1 MARRPDPYLTDAENP
16 ELEAEAI
23 ARGRPAKDVLPG
35 GLYEALTQRK
45 DETVSVT
52 LDVDRLVLE
61 RFQSAGP
68 NWRER
73 MNEALKKA
81 SGRQPG

>member
-1 MARRPDPYLTDAENP
+1 MARLPDPYLTDEENP
-16 ELEAEAI
+16 DLDAEAI
-23 ARGRPAKDVLPG
+23 ARGRPAKDVLPNE
-35 GLYEALTQRK
+35 LYEALTRRR

-52 LDVDRLVLE
+52 LDIDRSVLE

-68 NWRER
+68 NWRDR

-81 SGRQPG
+81 SSC

>member
-1 MARRPDPYLTDAENP
+1 MARKADPYLVDDDNP
-16 ELEAEAI
+16 ELDAEAI
-23 ARGRPAKDVLPG
+23 ARGRPAKDVLPN
-35 GLYEALTQRK
+35 GLYEALTRRK

-52 LDVDRLVLE
+52 LDIDRSVLE

-81 SGRQPG
+81 SGGR

>member
-1 MARRPDPYLTDAENP
+1 MARKTDPYLVDDDNP
-16 ELEAEAI
+16 ELDAETI
-23 ARGRPAKDVLPG
+23 VRGRPAKDVLPS
-35 GLYEALTQRK
+35 GLYDALTRRK

-52 LDVDRLVLE
+52 LDIDRSVLE

-81 SGRQPG
+81 SNR

>member
-1 MARRPDPYLTDAENP
+1 MARLPDPYLTDEENP
-16 ELEAEAI
+16 DLEAEAI
-23 ARGRPAKDVLPG
+23 ARGRPAKDVLPNE
-35 GLYEALTQRK
+35 LYEALTRRR

-52 LDVDRLVLE
+52 LDIDRSVLE

-68 NWRER
+68 NWRDR

-81 SGRQPG
+81 SSR

>member
-1 MARRPDPYLTDAENP
+1 MPRKSDPYLIDEDNP
-16 ELEAEAI
+16 ELDKAAI
-23 ARGRPAKDVLPG
+23 ARGRPAKEALPK
-35 GLYEALTQRK
+35 GLYEALTRPR

-52 LDVDRLVLE
+52 LDIDRSVLE

-81 SGRQPG
+81 SGGR

>member
-16 ELEAEAI
+16 EFEAEAI

-35 GLYEALTQRK
+35 ELYAALTQRK
-45 DETVSVT
+45 GETVSVT
-52 LDVDRLVLE
+52 LDVDRSVLE

-81 SGRQPG
+81 SGDR

>member
-1 MARRPDPYLTDAENP
+1 MARLPDPYLTDDENP
-16 ELEAEAI
+16 DLEAEAI
-23 ARGRPAKDVLPG
+23 ARGRPAKDVLPNE
-35 GLYEALTQRK
+35 LYEALTRRR

-52 LDVDRLVLE
+52 LDIDRSVLE

-68 NWRER
+68 NWRDR

-81 SGRQPG
+81 SSR

>member
-1 MARRPDPYLTDAENP
+1 MARRPNPYLTDEENP
-16 ELEAEAI
+16 ELEAGAI
-23 ARGRPAKDVLPG
+23 AHGRPAKEILPSE
-35 GLYEALTQRK
+35 LYEALTRRR

-52 LDVDRLVLE
+52 LDIDRSVVE
-61 RFQSAGP
+61 RFQSTGP

-81 SGRQPG
+81 SGR

>member
-1 MARRPDPYLTDAENP
+1 MARRPDPYLTDVENP

-23 ARGRPAKDVLPG
+23 ARGRPAKDVLPSE
-35 GLYEALTQRK
+35 LYEALTKRR

-52 LDVDRLVLE
+52 LDIDRSVLE

-68 NWRER
+68 NWRDR

-81 SGRQPG
+81 SSR

>member
-1 MARRPDPYLTDAENP
+1 MARRPDPYLTDEENP

-23 ARGRPAKDVLPG
+23 TRARPAKDVLPS
-35 GLYEALTQRK
+35 GLYEALTRRR

-52 LDVDRLVLE
+52 LDIDRSVVE

-81 SGRQPG
+81 SGGR